1 MDIGKP
7 IATIMMRIMNMKKML
22 HGMMFIGHFQMLIIQ
37 KNFDNMQDKE
47 KFNIIYKHFAKP
59 IADMKMTYNNSA
71 MTIEAKVVNP
81 EVSKC
86 FQALIDA
93 LNKQLNSY
101 RK

>member
-1 MDIGKP
+1 M
-7 IATIMMRIMNMKKML
+7 TILNS
-22 HGMMFIGHFQMLIIQ
+22 
-37 KNFDNMQDKE
+37 FDNMTDKE

-71 MTIEAKVVNP
+71 MTIEAGVVNP
-81 EVSKC
+81 KVSKC

-93 LNKQLNSY
+93 LNKQLDSY